1 MNWTSASER
10 VGLIAVVISLLYV
23 GYEMKRNNDLAVVE
37 SQGDL
42 LGLSFEMKSWLAEKE
57 IRQIM
62 FSDDI
67 AQLPMDDQQTF
78 FAMAGAWFD
87 LYEFAFLSYERGV
100 LSDEQLLVWKAGM
113 CTLPPSF
120 FFDAFGQQ
128 IPEDTFLDSLGLA
141 VKECNSAS
149 EIR

>member
-120 FFDAFGQQ
+120 FDAFGQQ

-141 VKECNSAS
+141 VKECKSAS
-149 EIR
+149 EIQ